1 MSLVN
6 NNELLNNDKV
16 KALLAKVEDTLAQ
29 TFTDSGI
36 EQQVNTLCRT
46 VISAGGKRIRPKVA
60 ILCATATAN
69 YTKEYDDK
77 IVAIAAALELLHTAT
92 LVHDDVI
99 DESPLRRGSPTIN
112 STDGNRI
119 AVLAGDYMFTR
130 CFITLHKVLNI
141 DIIEEFSKTL
151 GTLVSGELFQLEH
164 EGDLSISYEQYEKI
178 IYAKTGA
185 LFELAVSSIS
195 IALDLDEKTSNSLK
209 EFGRQ
214 VGIAFQ
220 VVDDILDY
228 NSDNKTLGKV
238 VGEDLQDRRVT
249 LPLIATLQK
258 LEGADKEQF
267 IKDIENV
274 NLDGVLAFIKKTNA
288 LNISYEYAKNAV
300 NKAIKCLD
308 CLEDGESKTILI
320 NLTKKIITR
329 SN

>member
-195 IALDLDEKTSNSLK
+195 IALDLDDKTSNSLK

-274 NLDGVLAFIKKTNA
+274 NLDGVLAFIKKTDA

>member
-1 MSLVN
+1 MSLVK
-6 NNELLNNDKV
+6 NNELLSNDKL
-16 KALLAKVEDTLAQ
+16 KALLTKVEETLAQ

-60 ILCATATAN
+60 ILCATALSN
-69 YTKEYDDK
+69 YTKDYDEK
-77 IVAIAAALELLHTAT
+77 IVAIAASLELLHTAT

-99 DESPLRRGSPTIN
+99 DESPLRRGAPTIN
-112 STDGNRI
+112 STNGNHI

-141 DIIEEFSKTL
+141 DIIKAFSATL

-164 EGDLSISYEQYEKI
+164 EGDLSISYDQYENI

-195 IALDLDEKTSNSLK
+195 IALGVDDSTQEKLK

-214 VGIAFQ
+214 IGIAFQ

-228 NSDNKTLGKV
+228 NSDNKTLGKI
-238 VGEDLQDRRVT
+238 VGEDLKDKRVT
-249 LPLIATLQK
+249 LPIIITLSK
-258 LEGADKEQF
+258 LSDSDKNTC
-267 IKDIENV
+267 IKYIEDA
-274 NLDGVLAFIKKTNA
+274 NLDGVMSFIQKTDA
-288 LNISYEYAKNAV
+288 LNESYNYAKKAV
-300 NKAIKCLD
+300 EKAIDCLD